1 MPTLEKAVE
10 NKRKADARAAE
21 KELKTKR
28 AKEDAETA
36 KITKKFAEH
45 TETCFKT
52 FIKANKAKVSISG
65 RYIEFQYT
73 GKTYRIVLGSEFR
86 TASNEGEDDGYHLTY
101 QLIGWPRHWPVQHVA
116 DFYNEVSAYS
126 PHKIGCDC
134 GCLGWGITTP
144 IDLYPKIVR
153 VISERKEE
161 A

>member
-1 MPTLEKAVE
+1 MLPHRLRVFSLAAPG
-10 NKRKADARAAE
+10 NKIINSSPAYLITISVCR
-21 KELKTKR
+21 
-28 AKEDAETA
+28 TA
-36 KITKKFAEH
+36 FLIIS
-45 TETCFKT
+45 ETCFKT